1 VDALRP
7 RTSPLESP
15 RKVVRNVPGKMS
27 IIAYNSACRRN
38 FSRFEVN
45 LDSLSRPDVPFITH
59 NETRLT
65 LGIALRESPKALI
78 EPLESAIIAR
88 KHECLSALV

>member
-1 VDALRP
+1 
-7 RTSPLESP
+7 
-15 RKVVRNVPGKMS
+15 
-27 IIAYNSACRRN
+27 
-38 FSRFEVN
+38 
-45 LDSLSRPDVPFITH
+45 VPFITH